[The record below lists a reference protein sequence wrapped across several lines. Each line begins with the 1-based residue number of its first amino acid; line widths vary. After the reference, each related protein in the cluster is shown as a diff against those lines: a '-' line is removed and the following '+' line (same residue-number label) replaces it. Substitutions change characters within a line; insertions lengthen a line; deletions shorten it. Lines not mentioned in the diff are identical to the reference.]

1 MTALL
6 FASSATAYVFSGMIC
21 YLLSI
26 GSGKEYRQEYKS
38 INPTLVKALVR
49 LWVTAL
55 WPIWIIGEIT
65 GEEGI
70 AETLAVNPISCSDSE
85 VSLVEESQ
93 FSNQ

>member
-21 YLLSI
+21 CLLSI

-38 INPTLVKALVR
+38 TNPTLVKALVK

-55 WPIWIIGEIT
+55 
-65 GEEGI
+65 
-70 AETLAVNPISCSDSE
+70 
-85 VSLVEESQ
+85 
-93 FSNQ
+93 